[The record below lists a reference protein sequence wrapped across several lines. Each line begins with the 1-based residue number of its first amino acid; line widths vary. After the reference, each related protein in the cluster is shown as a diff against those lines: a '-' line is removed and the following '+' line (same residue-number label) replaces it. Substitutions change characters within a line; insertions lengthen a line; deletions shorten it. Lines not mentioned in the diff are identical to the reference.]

1 MNIATEDFDLP
12 PPGRFRHHI
21 AIMALF
27 AALSAV
33 LSVLI
38 WWFVP
43 NEGDSP
49 LFGWLLNGLRD
60 ALLVLVWGTFGVFAA
75 VSTAVL
81 AVVPRRWNS
90 FARLLIAYVTGFAA
104 LVGRVFELLRYS
116 AT

>member
-1 MNIATEDFDLP
+1 MNIATEDVELP
-12 PPGRFRHHI
+12 PPRRFRHHT

-49 LFGWLLNGLRD
+49 LFGWLLDGLRD

-75 VSTAVL
+75 ASTAVL
-81 AVVPRRWNS
+81 AVIPPRWNS
-90 FARLLIAYVTGFAA
+90 FSRLLIAYIIGFAA
-104 LVGRVFELLRYS
+104 LVAIAWALANHSR
-116 AT
+116 